1 MDGGTCIYQIRVVR
15 LLLSDKFDITK
26 HKNYKLLEDYR
37 ITNIGTL
44 LQLFCNH
51 VLSLIKNWRFLYKYA
66 LTCYY
71 LSDYLKGV
79 NKYAARYS

>member
-1 MDGGTCIYQIRVVR
+1 
-15 LLLSDKFDITK
+15 
-26 HKNYKLLEDYR
+26 LEDYR

-66 LTCYY
+66 LTCHY
-71 LSDYLKGV
+71 L
-79 NKYAARYS
+79 